1 MSVRDPKYDPR
12 RLHERSGAHPIG
24 TPPVA
29 RTPGSSP
36 ASRPSRAGG
45 PSRAW
50 LLPAAAVVALVLGV
64 GIGFG
69 GGLRG
74 GSPSGSSDPAAA
86 IRGAG
91 SPGASGSGGPSAP
104 TTASSAPATSA
115 AEPSSSDAPSATPPP
130 ANASGRVAIV
140 PVVNFRSG
148 RVSAMAADV
157 SGIGTASSPYAGLVL
172 VKRDATAILAS
183 LKTDAATLGSHLT
196 TVSSAGALATTLAAH
211 RTWLGFLRADEV
223 GPSVHALAWGAQA
236 LFGETRVA
244 SLAAW
249 KLNADLAVVAGAGP
263 AYDPAKAWTVFA
275 AGDLALDRGAA
286 LAIKQHPARGS
297 DYLYD
302 GGNVTITGRCPKC
315 SSFGWDLPYTKRLG
329 GNGASGVVRQAI
341 SGADLALANMEEV
354 AVTNWSYHPHGTVF
368 TGNPAYLTGIKDA
381 GFDWVSMGNNHVG
394 DFGPAGVLQAIG
406 YLDQHGLLHG
416 GADKNVTAAHKPSL
430 ITVGGVMVALLS
442 YDTVAPVYNATATKA
457 GSARMTP
464 AWLKLD
470 IAAARKAG
478 ADVVIVW
485 PHWGVE
491 YTTGPSTFQVTMAHA
506 AIDAGADLVIGNH
519 PHWAQAMEVYNGR
532 PIWYA
537 LGNFTFDQTWSEPTM
552 EGITLEL
559 TFSGK
564 TLVQARMRPHLVL
577 DMAQPNFM
585 DPLGAGKVVMN
596 QVFGASKHL
605 PW

>member
-1 MSVRDPKYDPR
+1 MV
-12 RLHERSGAHPIG
+12 
-24 TPPVA
+24 
-29 RTPGSSP
+29 RTPGMTRGP
-36 ASRPSRAGG
+36 RPPGAGG
-45 PSRAW
+45 PPRAW
-50 LLPAAAVVALVLGV
+50 LVPAAATVVVVLVVA
-64 GIGFG
+64 IGFS

-86 IRGAG
+86 VSSSDTG
-91 SPGASGSGGPSAP
+91 GASASTVPTASSSAP
-104 TTASSAPATSA
+104 TGSPAV
-115 AEPSSSDAPSATPPP
+115 PSPSDAASATPPP
-130 ANASGRVAIV
+130 ANASGKVAIV
-140 PVVNFRSG
+140 PVVQFRSG
-148 RVSAMAADV
+148 RVTAKPADV
-157 SGIGTASSPYAGLVL
+157 TGIATGASPYAGLVL
-172 VKRDATAILAS
+172 VKGDATAILAA
-183 LKTDAATLGSHLT
+183 LKVDAATLGSRLT
-196 TVSSAGALATTLAAH
+196 TVSSADALATTLATH
-211 RTWLGFLRADEV
+211 RTWLGFLRADQV
-223 GPSVHALAWGAQA
+223 GPSVHVLAWGTQA
-236 LFGETRVA
+236 MFGETRVA

-249 KLNADLAVVAGAGP
+249 KLNADLAVVAGATP
-263 AYDPAKAWTVFA
+263 AYDPAKAWTLFA

-286 LAIKQHPARGS
+286 LAIRQHPARGS
-297 DYLYD
+297 NYLYD

-329 GNGASGVVRQAI
+329 GGGANGVVRQAI

-406 YLDQHGLLHG
+406 YLNQHGLLHG
-416 GADKNVTAAHKPSL
+416 GAGKNTQAAHEPSI
-430 ITVGGVMVALLS
+430 ITVGDAKVAVLS
-442 YDTVAPVYNATATKA
+442 YDTVAPVYNATATRA

-464 AWLKLD
+464 AWLKVD
-470 IAAARKAG
+470 IAAARAAG

-485 PHWGVE
+485 PHWGTE
-491 YTTGPSTFQVTMAHA
+491 YTTGPSAFQVTLAHA

-519 PHWAQAMEVYNGR
+519 PHWAQAMEVYKGR

-559 TFSGK
+559 TFSGR

-596 QVFGASKHL
+596 RVFGASRNL
-605 PW
+605 AW